1 VYARGLRGN
10 EYLDVFSGI
19 SVTNVGHGNDAVVDA
34 ATEQLEEFVHGC
46 SYVHPN
52 EPVADLAERIADVTP
67 GDLQKSFFC
76 NSGGRKPSRG
86 RQTRAEV
93 HRLEGG
99 HRPRDGLSRPH
110 SR

>member
-1 VYARGLRGN
+1 
-10 EYLDVFSGI
+10 
-19 SVTNVGHGNDAVVDA
+19 VTNVGHGNDAVVDA

-76 NSGGRKPSRG
+76 NSGTEAVEGPSNSRGSTPARRRSSPSRWAF
-86 RQTRAEV
+86 TAA
-93 HRLEGG
+93 
-99 HRPRDGLSRPH
+99 LSVVWR
-110 SR
+110 